1 MAKYIVKRL
10 LMMIPT
16 LLGVS
21 LLIFTI
27 LSFTPGNPGQIAL
40 GQDAPEE
47 AIREYNEALG
57 FYDPILTKYVRYI
70 GDALHGDLG
79 TSWRTGRSVV
89 EEIGMKFPVTLRL
102 AVAGILVAAIVGIT
116 FGIISAIKQRSLMDI
131 ACTSTAIAFAS
142 MPSFWFG
149 MILVLIFSV
158 GLKALGLPSLPS
170 NGVGDWTHYILPVAT
185 LGLHS
190 AAQIMRLMR
199 STMLETI
206 QQDYIR
212 TAKAKGASNRVVIWK
227 HALKNALMPVVTI
240 IGVDFG
246 YLMGGTIL
254 VETVFSM
261 SGIGT
266 LMITSIR
273 NQDVPLIQGTVLL
286 FAACICVIMLIVDIA
301 YAFLD
306 PRVKARF
313 SK

>member
-1 MAKYIVKRL
+1 MGKYILKRI

-27 LSFTPGNPGQIAL
+27 LSFTPGNPGEMAL

-47 AIREYNEALG
+47 AIREYNEKLG
-57 FYDPILTKYVRYI
+57 FYDPLPEKYVKYI
-70 GDALHGDLG
+70 AGALQGDLG
-79 TSWRTGRSVV
+79 TSWRTGRSVM
-89 EEIGMKFPVTLRL
+89 EEIALKLPVTLKL
-102 AVAGILVAAIVGIT
+102 AVFGILTAATVGIA
-116 FGIISAIKQRSLMDI
+116 FGIISAIKQHSAADV
-131 ACTSTAIAFAS
+131 ACTASAIAFAS

-149 MILVLIFSV
+149 MVLVLIFAV
-158 GLKALGLPSLPS
+158 GLHWLPS
-170 NGVGDWTHYILPVAT
+170 NGVGDWKHYVLPVAT

-206 QQDYIR
+206 QQDYVR
-212 TAKAKGASNRVVIWK
+212 TAKAKGAGKQKIIWV

-254 VETVFSM
+254 VETVFSLP
-261 SGIGT
+261 GIGT

-273 NQDVPLIQGTVLL
+273 NQDVPQIQGTVLL
-286 FAACICVIMLIVDIA
+286 FATFICIIMLVVDIA
-301 YAFLD
+301 YAFID
-306 PRVKARF
+306 PRVKARY

>member
-1 MAKYIVKRL
+1 
-10 LMMIPT
+10 MMIPT

-27 LSFTPGNPGQIAL
+27 LSFTPGNPGEMAL

-47 AIREYNEALG
+47 VIRAYNEKLG
-57 FYDPILTKYVRYI
+57 FYDPLPEKYIKYV
-70 GDALHGDLG
+70 GNALRGDLG
-79 TSWRTGRSVV
+79 ESWRTQRPVV
-89 EEIGMKFPVTLRL
+89 EEIAMKFPITLRL
-102 AVAGILVAAIVGIT
+102 AVFGILVAAVVGIT
-116 FGIISAIKQRSLMDI
+116 FGIISAVKQHSAIDVI
-131 ACTSTAIAFAS
+131 CTSSAIAFAS

-158 GLKALGLPSLPS
+158 GLKWLPS
-170 NGVGDWTHYILPVAT
+170 NGIGDWTHYVLPVAT

-206 QQDYIR
+206 GQDYIR
-212 TAKAKGASNRVVIWK
+212 TAKAKGASRQSVIWK
-227 HALKNALMPVVTI
+227 HAFKNALMPVVTI

-273 NQDVPLIQGTVLL
+273 NQDVPQIQGTVLL
-286 FAACICVIMLIVDIA
+286 FATCICIIMLIVDIA
-301 YAFLD
+301 YAFID
-306 PRVKARF
+306 PRVKARY

>member
-1 MAKYIVKRL
+1 MLKYVCKRL

-21 LLIFTI
+21 LLIFAI
-27 LSFTPGNPGQIAL
+27 LSFTPGNPGEMAL

-47 AIREYNEALG
+47 VIRAYNEELG
-57 FYDPILTKYVRYI
+57 FYDPVLTKYVRYI
-70 GDALHGDLG
+70 GGVFRGDLG
-79 TSWRTGRSVV
+79 NSWRTGRSVA
-89 EEIGMKFPVTLRL
+89 EEISMKFPITLRL
-102 AVAGILVAAIVGIT
+102 AVSGILVASIVGIT
-116 FGIISAIKQRSLMDI
+116 FGILSAVRQRSAIDLS
-131 ACTSTAIAFAS
+131 CTSTAIVFAS

-158 GLKALGLPSLPS
+158 GLKELGLGGLPS
-170 NGVGDWTHYILPVAT
+170 NGVGDWTHYVLPVAT

-212 TAKAKGASNRVVIWK
+212 TAKAKGASRQSVIWK
-227 HALKNALMPVVTI
+227 HALKNALMPVVTV

-254 VETVFSM
+254 VETVFSLP
-261 SGIGT
+261 GLGT

-286 FAACICVIMLIVDIA
+286 FTTCICVIMLLVDIA

-306 PRVKARF
+306 PRVKARYV
-313 SK
+313 K

>member
-1 MAKYIVKRL
+1 
-10 LMMIPT
+10 MMIPT

-21 LLIFTI
+21 LLIFVI

-40 GQDAPEE
+40 GQDAPPE
-47 AIREYNEALG
+47 AIEAYNEELG
-57 FYDPILTKYVRYI
+57 FYDPVLVKYVRYL

-79 TSWRTGRSVV
+79 TSWRTGNEVAD
-89 EEIGMKFPVTLRL
+89 EIAMKFPVTLRL
-102 AVAGILVAAIVGIT
+102 AVSGILVAAIVGIL
-116 FGIISAIKQRSLMDI
+116 FGIISAVRQRSALDV

-158 GLKALGLPSLPS
+158 GFKALGLPSLPS
-170 NGVGDWTHYILPVAT
+170 NGIGDWTHYVLPVAT

-190 AAQIMRLMR
+190 AAQIMRLTR

-206 QQDYIR
+206 QQDYVR
-212 TAKAKGASNRVVIWK
+212 TAKAKGASRQSVIWK

-246 YLMGGTIL
+246 YLMGGAIL

-261 SGIGT
+261 SGLGT

-273 NQDVPLIQGTVLL
+273 SQDVPLIQGTVLL
-286 FAACICVIMLIVDIA
+286 FAGCICIIMLIVDIA

-313 SK
+313 AK

>member
-1 MAKYIVKRL
+1 
-10 LMMIPT
+10 MIPT

-27 LSFTPGNPGQIAL
+27 LSYTPGNPGEMAL

-47 AIREYNEALG
+47 VIRAYNEKLG
-57 FYDPILTKYVRYI
+57 FYDPLPEKYVKYI
-70 GDALHGDLG
+70 TRALQGDLG
-79 TSWRTGRSVV
+79 TSWRTGRPVV
-89 EEIGMKFPVTLRL
+89 DEIALKLPVTLKL
-102 AVAGILVAAIVGIT
+102 SIFGILTAAVVGIT
-116 FGIISAIKQRSLMDI
+116 FGIISAIRQHSAADV
-131 ACTSTAIAFAS
+131 ACTASAIAFAS
-142 MPSFWFG
+142 MPSFWLG
-149 MILVLIFSV
+149 MLLVLLFAV
-158 GLKALGLPSLPS
+158 ALHWLPS
-170 NGVGDWTHYILPVAT
+170 NGIGDWKHYVLPVAT

-212 TAKAKGASNRVVIWK
+212 TAKAKGAGKQKTIWV
-227 HALKNALMPVVTI
+227 HALKNALMPVITV

-254 VETVFSM
+254 VETVFSLP
-261 SGIGT
+261 GLGT

-273 NQDVPLIQGTVLL
+273 NQDVPQIQGTVLL
-286 FAACICVIMLIVDIA
+286 FATFICIIMLVVDIA
-301 YAFLD
+301 YAFID
-306 PRVKARF
+306 PRVKARY